1 MSLLFSAENNA
12 QYKDTNMAEFYPG
25 IQANMAWKLISP
37 YVGPATSEYLIPFT
51 GQAFHDFL
59 VTQSEEQAPAE
70 EVTWAINLLRRS
82 LAYYVAFEMMPDS
95 LANISDLGMQSM
107 SDQAGTSNG
116 PSQWAYKQKR
126 WNALQKADTYLDIF
140 LRYVDDRVKQADS
153 NFDTYANDPA
163 VTYKKS
169 MTIRHVEEM
178 DRYLNIQGS
187 RRAYNRIIT
196 HFEDA
201 EQRKLLPVLGA
212 DYFAEVQTIFD
223 TGEDARTQVQK
234 DLVRHCQS
242 VVAHAGL
249 ASALPHLS
257 CVLSGDGIHII
268 SRMDGFDQRNG
279 SGLVYN
285 QAAISRLRQ
294 DTELKTSQAIHDL
307 RAFLTANKEDAAF
320 ATWKTYRE
328 SQTTEADSSVIS
340 EDGGSVFL

>member
-1 MSLLFSAENNA
+1 MELLFSAPNNA
-12 QYKDTNMAEFYPG
+12 QYKDTLMSEFYPG
-25 IQANMAWKLISP
+25 IQANMAWQSIGP
-37 YVGPATSEYLIPFT
+37 YVGPATSEFLLPYT

-59 VTQSEEQAPAE
+59 VTQSEAAEPAE
-70 EVTWAINLLRRS
+70 EVAWAINLLRRS

-116 PSQWAYKQKR
+116 PSQWVYKQKR

-140 LRYVDDRVKQADS
+140 LRYVDERVKLEDS
-153 NFDTYANDPA
+153 NFETYANDPA

-169 MTIRHVEEM
+169 VTFRHVEEM

-187 RRAYNRIIT
+187 RRAYNRIIP

-212 DYFAEVQTIFD
+212 DYFAEVKATFD
-223 TGEDARTQVQK
+223 LSEGARTQVQK

-242 VVAHAGL
+242 LVAHAGL

-257 CVLSGDGIHII
+257 CVLSGDGIHIV
-268 SRMDGFDQRNG
+268 SRMDGFDMKNG
-279 SGLVYN
+279 SGLSN
-285 QAAISRLRQ
+285 SQAAISRLRQ
-294 DTELKTSQAIHDL
+294 DTELKTSQAVHDL
-307 RAFLTANKEDAAF
+307 RAFLTANKEEEDF
-320 ATWKTYRE
+320 ATWKAYRE
-328 SQTTEADSSVIS
+328 TQTAEAETDTIID
-340 EDGGSVFL
+340 DGGSVFL